1 MANAQAITDRD
12 GLLSPQAYRSQA
24 RNVRLFSCSEM
35 KYQPRYEIPVSR
47 SSGCQVKST
56 IEAEYQ
62 KRIDAMT
69 PAQRVA
75 RSAAMFQ
82 WTREQLARQIIAQ
95 LGPMDASVLKWHIAL
110 RLYGNEP
117 IVREMIER
125 ELAHV
130 SS

>member
-1 MANAQAITDRD
+1 
-12 GLLSPQAYRSQA
+12 
-24 RNVRLFSCSEM
+24 
-35 KYQPRYEIPVSR
+35 
-47 SSGCQVKST
+47 
-56 IEAEYQ
+56 
-62 KRIDAMT
+62 
-69 PAQRVA
+69 
-75 RSAAMFQ
+75 MFQ